1 MKFNVS
7 STKLFAQLQALS
19 KVIAPKNSLQI
30 LEDVLFD
37 LNGNNLTMT
46 ASDGETTIRTTIDVE
61 NAEGQGKVASGAKL
75 LLETL
80 KEFPEQPLTFQIDDQ
95 NYAINIT
102 SENGTYSF
110 VGANGNEYPEMPVAG
125 AENGRIEFPAEVL
138 LEAINKTIFCT
149 ADDELRPVMNGI
161 YFDMLEDKIVLVATD
176 AHRLVRYTNTSISA
190 PQAMNFILPKKPAAL
205 LKNVLAKE
213 EGAVTIIF
221 GEKNARFEFGQTIV
235 VCRQIEGRFPNY
247 NAVIPQNNQNKVVV
261 DRQTI
266 INACKRVAVF
276 ANTGT
281 SLLKLALSEN
291 QIKIS
296 AQDIDFSTSAEETI
310 ACSYTGAPMAI
321 GFKAPFL
328 IEIIGSI
335 ASDEVVLELADPA
348 RAGLILPAENEP
360 NEDLLMLLMPML
372 LND

>member
-7 STKLFAQLQALS
+7 SSKLFAQLQALS

-30 LEDVLFD
+30 LEDILFD
-37 LNGNNLTMT
+37 LQGNQLTMT
-46 ASDGETTIRTTIDVE
+46 ASDGETTIRTSIEVE
-61 NAEGQGKVASGAKL
+61 NPEGQGKVASGAKL

-80 KEFPEQPLTFQIDDQ
+80 KEFPEQPLTFAIDEA
-95 NYAINIT
+95 NFSINIT
-102 SENGTYSF
+102 SANGVYSF
-110 VGANGNEYPEMPVAG
+110 VGANGNEYPEMPLDGEQV
-125 AENGRIEFPAEVL
+125 GRIELPAEVL
-138 LEAINKTIFCT
+138 LDAINRTIFCT

-161 YFDMLEDKIVLVATD
+161 YFDMLEDRIVLVATD
-176 AHRLVRYTNTSISA
+176 AHRLVRYTNTSVSA
-190 PQAMNFILPKKPAAL
+190 ANPMSFILPKKPANL
-205 LKNVLAKE
+205 LRSVLAKE
-213 EGAVTIIF
+213 EGNVVIIF
-221 GEKNARFEFGQTIV
+221 GQKNARFEFGQTLV

-261 DRQTI
+261 DRQTFV
-266 INACKRVAVF
+266 NACKRVAVF

-296 AQDIDFSTSAEETI
+296 SQDIDFSTSAEETI
-310 ACSYTGAPMAI
+310 ACSYTGAAMAI

-328 IEIIGSI
+328 VEILNAITC
-335 ASDEVVLELADPA
+335 DEVMLELADPA
-348 RAGLILPAENEP
+348 RAGLIMPVENEE
-360 NEDLLMLLMPML
+360 NQDVLTLLMPML

>member
-37 LNGNNLTMT
+37 LNGNALTMT

-110 VGANGNEYPEMPVAG
+110 VGANGNEYQEMPVSG
-125 AENGRIEFPAEVL
+125 SENGRIEFPAEVL
-138 LEAINKTIFCT
+138 LDAINKTIFCT

-161 YFDMLEDKIVLVATD
+161 YFDILEDKIVLVATD
-176 AHRLVRYTNTSISA
+176 AHRLVRYTNNSISA
-190 PQAMNFILPKKPAAL
+190 PAAMSFILPKKPAAL
-205 LKNVLAKE
+205 LKNVLSKE
-213 EGAVTIIF
+213 EGNVMIIF
-221 GEKNARFEFGQTIV
+221 GEKNARFEFGQSIV

-328 IEIIGSI
+328 IEILSSI
-335 ASDEVVLELADPA
+335 ASDDVILELADPA